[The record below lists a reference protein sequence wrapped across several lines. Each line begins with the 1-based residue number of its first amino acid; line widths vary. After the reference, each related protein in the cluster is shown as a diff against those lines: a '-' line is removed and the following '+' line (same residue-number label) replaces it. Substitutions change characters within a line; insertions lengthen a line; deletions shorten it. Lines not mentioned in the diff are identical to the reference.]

1 MPYDLI
7 LKEAILQS
15 LATIVRIAKV
25 MIPIMVVLEIARKF
39 NWLEKLA
46 AKIEPAIKILT
57 LPPEA
62 AFPLL
67 AGLVFG
73 LIYGAGLIIDFS
85 RRGVLSK
92 RDLTLIGVFLSINHA
107 LVEDTVIFA
116 ALGASPFILVF
127 CRFLLAVVFTRTAAY
142 LWDKYNLK
150 STEEG
155 GKTPN

>member
-1 MPYDLI
+1 M
-7 LKEAILQS
+7 
-15 LATIVRIAKV
+15 
-25 MIPIMVVLEIARKF
+25 
-39 NWLEKLA
+39 EKLA

-107 LVEDTVIFA
+107 LGEDTLIFP
-116 ALGASPFILVF
+116 ALGASPFNLLF
-127 CRFLLAVVFTRTAAY
+127 CRVL
-142 LWDKYNLK
+142 
-150 STEEG
+150 
-155 GKTPN
+155 